1 MDPATDWDGGTS
13 KFMDAEGSL
22 SSYTKR
28 LFLCGGEMRIIRS
41 AAEMQR
47 FSEGERCR
55 GRRIALVPTMGYF
68 HEGHLNLMRIGR
80 KRGDCLVVSLY
91 VNPAQFAPTEDLD
104 AYPRDFER
112 DQTLAEGVG
121 VDVIF
126 HPDNREMYPEGYQT
140 HVEVE
145 GITNN
150 LCGISR
156 PRFFRGVTTVCT
168 KLFHI
173 VKPHV
178 VIFGKKDFQ
187 QYVTIRR
194 MVLDLN
200 MDIEVVGMDTTRE
213 PDGLAMS
220 SRNVYLS
227 PDERKSALS
236 LSRSLDLAGEIYDS
250 GERDA
255 AAILEK
261 VRAWIAAYPH
271 TEIDYAQICDV
282 KTMKDVE
289 RIDGWCVL
297 ALAVRVGKTRLIDN
311 RLFGEPTEA
320 GGRMF
325 EAGGRE

>member
-1 MDPATDWDGGTS
+1 V
-13 KFMDAEGSL
+13 K
-22 SSYTKR
+22 
-28 LFLCGGEMRIIRS
+28 IIQS
-41 AAEMQR
+41 AKEMQE
-47 FSEGERCR
+47 FSEAERCR
-55 GRRIALVPTMGYF
+55 GRRIAFVPTMGYF

-80 KRGDCLVVSLY
+80 KRGDCLVVSIY
-91 VNPAQFAPTEDLD
+91 VNPAQFAPTEDLE

-112 DQTLAEGVG
+112 DRTLAEGVG

-126 HPDNREMYPEGYQT
+126 FPDNREIYPEGYQT

-145 GITNN
+145 GVTNN

-178 VIFGKKDFQ
+178 TIFGKKDFQ
-187 QYVTIRR
+187 QYATIRR
-194 MVLDLN
+194 MVRDLN

-220 SRNVYLS
+220 SRNVYLN
-227 PDERKSALS
+227 PEERKSALS
-236 LSRSLDLAGEIYDS
+236 LSRSLDLAGELYDN

-255 AAILEK
+255 SAILGK
-261 VRAWIAAYPH
+261 VRASIAGYPH

-282 KTMKDVE
+282 KTMKDAV
-289 RIDGWCVL
+289 RIEGACVL

-311 RLFGEPTEA
+311 RVFGESLESGEKIFHA
-320 GGRMF
+320 GGR
-325 EAGGRE
+325 

>member
-1 MDPATDWDGGTS
+1 V
-13 KFMDAEGSL
+13 K
-22 SSYTKR
+22 
-28 LFLCGGEMRIIRS
+28 IIQS
-41 AAEMQR
+41 VAEMQE
-47 FSEGERCR
+47 FSEAERCR
-55 GRRIALVPTMGYF
+55 GRRIAFVPTMGYF

-80 KRGDCLVVSLY
+80 KRGDCLIVSIY

-112 DQTLAEGVG
+112 DRTLAEGVG

-126 HPDNREMYPEGYQT
+126 FPDNREIYPEGYQT
-140 HVEVE
+140 HIEVE
-145 GITNN
+145 GVTNN

-156 PRFFRGVTTVCT
+156 PQFFRGVTTVCT

-178 VIFGKKDFQ
+178 TIFGKKDFQ

-194 MVLDLN
+194 MVRDLN

-213 PDGLAMS
+213 TDGLAMS
-220 SRNVYLS
+220 SLNVYLN
-227 PDERKSALS
+227 PEERKSALC
-236 LSRSLDLAGEIYDS
+236 LSRSLDLAGELYDN

-255 AAILEK
+255 AIILGK
-261 VRAWIAAYPH
+261 VRAWIAGYPH

-282 KTMKDVE
+282 KTMKDVS
-289 RIDGWCVL
+289 RIEGECVL

-311 RLFGEPTEA
+311 RVFGESLEIGERILHA
-320 GGRMF
+320 GGR
-325 EAGGRE
+325 

>member
-1 MDPATDWDGGTS
+1 M
-13 KFMDAEGSL
+13 K
-22 SSYTKR
+22 
-28 LFLCGGEMRIIRS
+28 IIQS
-41 AAEMQR
+41 AAEMQE
-47 FSEGERCR
+47 FSEAERCR
-55 GRRIALVPTMGYF
+55 RRRIAFVPTMGYF

-80 KRGDCLVVSLY
+80 KRGDCLVVSIY

-112 DQTLAEGVG
+112 DKTLAEVVG

-126 HPDNREMYPEGYQT
+126 CPDNREMYPEGYQT

-145 GITNN
+145 GVTNN

-156 PRFFRGVTTVCT
+156 PRFFRGVTTICT

-178 VIFGKKDFQ
+178 TIFGKKDFQ

-194 MVLDLN
+194 MVRDLN

-220 SRNVYLS
+220 SRNVYLN
-227 PDERKSALS
+227 PEERNSARS
-236 LSRSLDLAGEIYDS
+236 LSRSLDLAGELYDN
-250 GERDA
+250 GERYA
-255 AAILEK
+255 SSILEK
-261 VRAWIAAYPH
+261 VRAWIAGYPH

-282 KTMKDVE
+282 KNMKDVA
-289 RIDGWCVL
+289 RIEGECVL

-311 RLFGEPTEA
+311 RVFGESLEAGERIFHA
-320 GGRMF
+320 GGR
-325 EAGGRE
+325 

>member
-1 MDPATDWDGGTS
+1 
-13 KFMDAEGSL
+13 
-22 SSYTKR
+22 
-28 LFLCGGEMRIIRS
+28 
-41 AAEMQR
+41 MQK
-47 FSEGERCR
+47 FSEAERCR
-55 GRRIALVPTMGYF
+55 GRRIAFVPTMGYF
-68 HEGHLNLMRIGR
+68 HVGHLNLMRIGR
-80 KRGDCLVVSLY
+80 KRGDCLVVSIY

-112 DQTLAEGVG
+112 DRTLAEEVG

-126 HPDNREMYPEGYQT
+126 FPDNREMYPEGYQT

-178 VIFGKKDFQ
+178 TIFGKKDFQ

-194 MVLDLN
+194 MVRDLN

-220 SRNVYLS
+220 SRNVYLN
-227 PDERKSALS
+227 PEERKSALS
-236 LSRSLDLAGEIYDS
+236 LSRSLHLAGELYDN
-250 GERDA
+250 GERDVS
-255 AAILEK
+255 AILGK
-261 VRAWIAAYPH
+261 VLACIAGYSH

-282 KTMKDVE
+282 KTMKDVA
-289 RIDGWCVL
+289 RIEGECVL

-311 RLFGEPTEA
+311 RVFGESPEIEERTFHA
-320 GGRMF
+320 GGR
-325 EAGGRE
+325 

>member
-1 MDPATDWDGGTS
+1 M
-13 KFMDAEGSL
+13 K
-22 SSYTKR
+22 
-28 LFLCGGEMRIIRS
+28 IIKS
-41 AAEMQR
+41 AVEMQE
-47 FSEGERCR
+47 FSEAERCR
-55 GRRIALVPTMGYF
+55 GRRIAFVPTMGYF

-80 KRGDCLVVSLY
+80 KRGDCLVVSIY

-112 DQTLAEGVG
+112 DRTLAESVG
-121 VDVIF
+121 VDVVF
-126 HPDNREMYPEGYQT
+126 FPDNREMYPEGYQT

-145 GITNN
+145 GVTNN

-156 PRFFRGVTTVCT
+156 PLFFRGVTTVCA

-178 VIFGKKDFQ
+178 TIFGKKDFQ

-194 MVLDLN
+194 MVRDLN
-200 MDIEVVGMDTTRE
+200 MNIEVVGMDTTRE

-220 SRNVYLS
+220 SRNVYLN
-227 PDERKSALS
+227 PEERKSALS
-236 LSRSLDLAGEIYDS
+236 LTRSLDLAGDLYEK

-255 AAILEK
+255 ISILGK
-261 VRAWIAAYPH
+261 VRARIASYSH

-282 KTMKDVE
+282 KTMKDVVWIE
-289 RIDGWCVL
+289 GECVL

-311 RLFGEPTEA
+311 RVFGESVEIGDNTGDTLQQDVVKGDTLPQDVPVR
-320 GGRMF
+320 GR
-325 EAGGRE
+325 

>member
-1 MDPATDWDGGTS
+1 M
-13 KFMDAEGSL
+13 K
-22 SSYTKR
+22 
-28 LFLCGGEMRIIRS
+28 IIKS
-41 AAEMQR
+41 AVEMQE
-47 FSEGERCR
+47 FSEAERCR
-55 GRRIALVPTMGYF
+55 GRRIAFVPTMGYF

-80 KRGDCLVVSLY
+80 KRGDCLVVSIY

-112 DQTLAEGVG
+112 DRTLAESVG
-121 VDVIF
+121 VDVVF
-126 HPDNREMYPEGYQT
+126 FPDNREMYPEGYQT

-145 GITNN
+145 GVTNN

-156 PRFFRGVTTVCT
+156 PLFFRGVTTVCA

-178 VIFGKKDFQ
+178 TIFGKKDFQ

-194 MVLDLN
+194 MVRDLN
-200 MDIEVVGMDTTRE
+200 MNIEVVGMDTTRE

-220 SRNVYLS
+220 SRNVYLN
-227 PDERKSALS
+227 PEERKSALS
-236 LSRSLDLAGEIYDS
+236 LSRSLDLAGDLYEK

-255 AAILEK
+255 ISILGK
-261 VRAWIAAYPH
+261 VRARIASYPH

-282 KTMKDVE
+282 KTMKDVVWIE
-289 RIDGWCVL
+289 GECVL

-311 RLFGEPTEA
+311 RVFGESVEIGDNTGDTLQQDVVKGDTLPQDVPVR
-320 GGRMF
+320 GR
-325 EAGGRE
+325 

>member
-1 MDPATDWDGGTS
+1 
-13 KFMDAEGSL
+13 
-22 SSYTKR
+22 
-28 LFLCGGEMRIIRS
+28 
-41 AAEMQR
+41 MQGY
-47 FSEGERCR
+47 SEAERCR
-55 GRRIALVPTMGYF
+55 GRRIAFVPTMGYF

-80 KRGDCLVVSLY
+80 KRGDCLVVSIY

-104 AYPRDFER
+104 AYPRDFKR
-112 DQTLAEGVG
+112 DQTLAEGEG

-126 HPDNREMYPEGYQT
+126 CPDNREMYPEGYQT

-178 VIFGKKDFQ
+178 TIFGKKDFQ
-187 QYVTIRR
+187 QFVTIRR
-194 MVLDLN
+194 MVRDLN
-200 MDIEVVGMDTTRE
+200 LDIEVVGMETTRE

-220 SRNVYLS
+220 SRNVYLN
-227 PDERKSALS
+227 PEERKSALS
-236 LSRSLDLAGEIYDS
+236 LSRSLDLAGELYDN

-255 AAILEK
+255 SSILEK
-261 VRAWIAAYPH
+261 VRALIDGYPH

-282 KTMKDVE
+282 MTMKDVA
-289 RIDGWCVL
+289 RIEGACVL

-311 RLFGEPTEA
+311 RVFGEPLESGERPLKNAPLSNFRRNSKVSERIFDA
-320 GGRMF
+320 GGR
-325 EAGGRE
+325 

>member
-1 MDPATDWDGGTS
+1 V
-13 KFMDAEGSL
+13 K
-22 SSYTKR
+22 
-28 LFLCGGEMRIIRS
+28 IIKS
-41 AAEMQR
+41 AVEMQE
-47 FSEGERCR
+47 FSEAERCR
-55 GRRIALVPTMGYF
+55 GRRIAFVPTMGYF

-80 KRGDCLVVSLY
+80 KRGDCLVVSIY

-112 DQTLAEGVG
+112 DRTLAESMG
-121 VDVIF
+121 VDVVF
-126 HPDNREMYPEGYQT
+126 FPDNREMYPEGYQT

-145 GITNN
+145 GVTNN

-156 PRFFRGVTTVCT
+156 PLFFRGVTTVCA

-178 VIFGKKDFQ
+178 TIFGKKDFQ

-194 MVLDLN
+194 MVRDLN
-200 MDIEVVGMDTTRE
+200 MNIEVVGMDTTRE

-220 SRNVYLS
+220 SRNVYLN
-227 PDERKSALS
+227 PEERKSALS
-236 LSRSLDLAGEIYDS
+236 LSRSLDLAGDLYEK

-255 AAILEK
+255 TSILGK
-261 VRAWIAAYPH
+261 VRARIASYPH

-282 KTMKDVE
+282 KTMKDVVWIE
-289 RIDGWCVL
+289 GECVL

-311 RLFGEPTEA
+311 RIFGESVEIGENA
-320 GGRMF
+320 GGTLRQDVVK
-325 EAGGRE
+325 GDTLQQDVPRRGR

>member
-1 MDPATDWDGGTS
+1 
-13 KFMDAEGSL
+13 
-22 SSYTKR
+22 
-28 LFLCGGEMRIIRS
+28 
-41 AAEMQR
+41 MQD
-47 FSEGERCR
+47 FSEAERCR
-55 GRRIALVPTMGYF
+55 GRRIAFVPTMGYF

-80 KRGDCLVVSLY
+80 KRGDCLVVSIY

-104 AYPRDFER
+104 AYPCDFER
-112 DQTLAEGVG
+112 DRTLAEEVG

-126 HPDNREMYPEGYQT
+126 FPDNREMYPEGYQT

-145 GITNN
+145 GVTNN

-178 VIFGKKDFQ
+178 TIFGKKDFQ
-187 QYVTIRR
+187 QYATIRR
-194 MVLDLN
+194 MVRDLN

-213 PDGLAMS
+213 TDGLAMS
-220 SRNVYLS
+220 SRNVYLN
-227 PDERKSALS
+227 PEERKSALS
-236 LSRSLDLAGEIYDS
+236 LSRSLDLTAELYDN

-255 AAILEK
+255 SFILEK
-261 VRAWIAAYPH
+261 VRALIAGYPH

-282 KTMKDVE
+282 KTMKDVA
-289 RIDGWCVL
+289 RIEGECVL

-311 RLFGEPTEA
+311 RAFGETLETGERIFPE
-320 GGRMF
+320 GGR
-325 EAGGRE
+325 